1 MAVPLIP
8 LGGSSPASSGG
19 GPGGSGVAA
28 ASPTLL
34 GALVARFGASTIL
47 IAAVPTGCYMGQ
59 EPETDPVTGLAP
71 VKPFAVLTHEG
82 EIPEWNSEQEVDEKT
97 SVTFHILARDAATA
111 ELIALKVKNRFD
123 WGQGYDLN
131 VTGATTTA
139 VDRTNFTVRPLEQRD
154 EDGQVVHD
162 GQVMYDVLLH
172 RKPVF
177 DTV

>member
-1 MAVPLIP
+1 MAVPLFP

-47 IAAVPTGCYMGQ
+47 IAAVTNGCYTGQ
-59 EPETDPVTGLAP
+59 QAEESTM
-71 VKPFAVLTHEG
+71 PFVVLTHSG

-97 SVTFHILARDAATA
+97 SVVFNVFDRDAATVEA
-111 ELIALKVKNRFD
+111 IGQKIKNRFD
-123 WGQGYDLN
+123 WGAGYDLN
-131 VTGATTTA
+131 VTGTSTTDVT
-139 VDRTNFTVRPLEQRD
+139 RTNFTITPLEQRD
-154 EDGQVVHD
+154 QNGQVIHH